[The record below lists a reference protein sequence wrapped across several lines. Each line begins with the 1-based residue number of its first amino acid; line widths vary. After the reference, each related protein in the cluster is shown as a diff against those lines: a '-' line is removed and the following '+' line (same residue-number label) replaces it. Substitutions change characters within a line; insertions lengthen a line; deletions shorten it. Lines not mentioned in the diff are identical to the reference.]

1 MPNTKVIKKKTKN
14 KSSTYKN
21 ILQKISYYKLI
32 VKNTILSI
40 QKYKSLDIVSAS
52 DLNICVNKLQEIY
65 TNLKNINEIMK
76 TKNKNINT
84 IVQKLQEINNEIT
97 VLFQKYG
104 TDSID
109 NLLSIVF
116 GNNFNQSVN
125 NLPKGLKHVEF
136 ESEFNQSIDN
146 LPKELTHIYFGY
158 YSKFNKSINFLP
170 PSLTHLIFGILK

>member
-1 MPNTKVIKKKTKN
+1 MPVSKIIKKKTKN

-65 TNLKNINEIMK
+65 CNLKNINESMR

-116 GNNFNQSVN
+116 GNSYINSIVNKEKYNVVNQF
-125 NLPKGLKHVEF
+125 LHP
-136 ESEFNQSIDN
+136 
-146 LPKELTHIYFGY
+146 IYFKVLNW
-158 YSKFNKSINFLP
+158 SSTDTMKTTNKRLARNKIVEDFSIPIGEHRMNN
-170 PSLTHLIFGILK
+170 S